1 MGIYRASTD
10 ERGMARFELPSG
22 EFDLIARKPG
32 YATDPATV
40 EVIGDLE
47 VRIEARYVPETDP
60 DDERIWM

>member
-22 EFDLIARKPG
+22 RFDLIAWKPG
-32 YATDPATV
+32 FATDPATV

-47 VRIEARYVPETDP
+47 VRVEARYVPEP